1 MWVSLGSYSLK
12 QGEDAKLKLDQ
23 SGTGVAVADG
33 VKLVRFHSR

>member
-1 MWVSLGSYSLK
+1 MWVPLGSYSLK
-12 QGEDAKLKLDQ
+12 QGSKLKLDQ